1 MTAQDIRDEVAAWC
15 AGRSWL
21 WRAPILLWLAWIGL
35 RHLADP
41 LYDSLFGALNLGL
54 HEAGHL
60 LFSWLPGQF
69 LAVAGGTL
77 LQLAAPLMA
86 AAMFIRQ
93 PDYFAVPVCGAWLG
107 MNLYNVAAYMAD
119 ARAQVLPLVTV
130 GDGDCGAICHD
141 WTYLLDTFGLLR
153 FDTALAWLVR
163 VAAFVTLWASVAA
176 GAWMLRKMAVEPA
189 PAA

>member
-1 MTAQDIRDEVAAWC
+1 MTAQDIRDAVAAWC
-15 AGRSWL
+15 AGRSWP
-21 WRAPILLWLAWIGL
+21 WRAPILLWLGWIGL

-60 LFSWLPGQF
+60 VFSWLPGQF

-77 LQLAAPLMA
+77 LQLAAPVMA
-86 AAMFIRQ
+86 AVMFMRQ

-130 GDGDCGAICHD
+130 GDGDCVVCHD
-141 WTYLLDTFGLLR
+141 WAYMLDAVGLLR
-153 FDTALAWLVR
+153 LDTALAFLVR
-163 VAAFVTLWASVAA
+163 VLAFVTMWASVAI
-176 GAWMLRKMAVEPA
+176 GAWMLHRMAVDRA
-189 PAA
+189 PA